1 MHTALATPRRNV
13 TPDPD
18 LITADGA
25 AIYLPRF
32 PAKVRPLGNPWQ
44 LLADPEAIEL
54 PAYVIAQV
62 QS

>member
-1 MHTALATPRRNV
+1 MNTQLATPRRNV
-13 TPDPD
+13 TPEPSF
-18 LITADGA
+18 ITASGA
-25 AIYLPRF
+25 AIYLPRL

-62 QS
+62 SA